1 MWGLLHY
8 FNFQGNPAN
17 LAPIHTCCAWSD
29 VHKHLPHISKRLGCL
44 FMGLSPQACLKDLG
58 GCRSLWYDRQVRFVM
73 LKYGTVPE
81 EGVVCARGDG
91 TRCCGCSRAHG
102 WARGELWAYTIY
114 LHVLYPCQPS
124 VQKSDQWLQNY
135 MGKPVPP
142 VLCLWERGLKSIIKD
157 TLYDVGRLVSMAL
170 TDGLRGPFKVMP

>member
-44 FMGLSPQACLKDLG
+44 FMGLSPEACLKDLG
-58 GCRSLWYDRQVRFVM
+58 SCRSLWYDRQVRFVM

-81 EGVVCARGDG
+81 EGMACARGDG

-102 WARGELWAYTIY
+102 WALSLYYLSSRTVAMSAECPEKWPVTTKLYGKTCTPCALLVGEGVEEYNKGHSVWRGTF
-114 LHVLYPCQPS
+114 
-124 VQKSDQWLQNY
+124 
-135 MGKPVPP
+135 GKH
-142 VLCLWERGLKSIIKD
+142 G
-157 TLYDVGRLVSMAL
+157 
-170 TDGLRGPFKVMP
+170 TDRWP